1 MWILT
6 HQVRS
11 SSQGC
16 HRVGIPDG
24 TQQAMPGPGWHQRQ
38 FGHLVSYWQTHY
50 ESEGKHC
57 VSLLP
62 PFLTHIEVV
71 CASVLI
77 HASCNCHLWLCNQFW
92 ETKNIYFYPSLMIL
106 LVSCFFVHTVS
117 HRLDIQYTVDNRQL
131 ADNRYCF
138 FVLFH
143 LTVC

>member
-16 HRVGIPDG
+16 HWVGIPDG
-24 TQQAMPGPGWHQRQ
+24 TQQAMPGPGWHQQ
-38 FGHLVSYWQTHY
+38 PFGHLVSYWQTHY

-77 HASCNCHLWLCNQFW
+77 HASCNCHLRLCNQFW

-106 LVSCFFVHTVS
+106 LVSCFLFIQSHT
-117 HRLDIQYTVDNRQL
+117 DWIFNIQWITDSLLITGTV
-131 ADNRYCF
+131 F